1 MAKYSASGIAG
12 SIIECFGI
20 VFVLLLMLVGVGIWH
35 DEDKPKKTETDTVPA
50 VTQDTGSQSAKKTQT
65 TQTKQ
70 PESKWQ
76 YSENQD
82 KMRGTTSHFAML
94 QSDTKVD
101 TGSIGKSR
109 VRLYLRSGEK
119 NGDDVFFTVDSGVF
133 HCMPMRD
140 CTINVKF
147 DGGNI
152 ETLAVVEGEATLGDT
167 LFISDGAAMRRFVQQ
182 LKSSKTLLVE
192 FQFVNHGSE
201 QFEFDTRGLKW
212 SYF

>member
-12 SIIECFGI
+12 SIIKCFGI

-35 DEDKPKKTETDTVPA
+35 DEDKPKKAETDTVPA

-65 TQTKQ
+65 TQTRQ

-109 VRLYLRSGEK
+109 VRLYLRSGGK
-119 NGDDVFFTVDSGVF
+119 NGDDAFFTVDSGVF

-182 LKSSKTLLVE
+182 MKSSKTLLVE
-192 FQFVNHGSE
+192 FQFVNHGSR
-201 QFEFDTRGLKW
+201 TV
-212 SYF
+212 